1 MGHLGVAE
9 PFANL
14 FTQGMITR
22 DGAKMSKSKGNTVS
36 PAEIVA
42 RHGADAARTYV
53 CFMGPPERS
62 GDWTD
67 EGVEGVHRF
76 LSRLWRLG
84 EELAETGSA
93 GPVSLPATLD
103 GEAREVGAKAHW
115 AIDKA
120 TGDFNRG
127 FQFNTVIAAVMELVN
142 EIYRVKD
149 QLLRDG
155 GDGVEAVRFA
165 TATAASL
172 IQPFAPHLAS
182 EVFEKV
188 AGERVWESPWPV
200 ADPEMLRSE
209 TVTIVVQVGGKVR
222 DRVEVPE
229 GADEEEVLAAA
240 KSAENVARHLEGM
253 AIVKEIVVPGKLV
266 NLVVKPA

>member
-1 MGHLGVAE
+1 
-9 PFANL
+9 
-14 FTQGMITR
+14 
-22 DGAKMSKSKGNTVS
+22 MSKSKGNTVS
-36 PAEIVA
+36 PSEIVA

-84 EELAETGSA
+84 EELAEQVPA
-93 GPVSLPATLD
+93 AEATLPSGLEGD
-103 GEAREVGAKAHW
+103 ARAVGAKAHW

-149 QLLRDG
+149 QLIGDG
-155 GDGVEAVRFA
+155 GDGLEAVRFA

-188 AGERVWESPWPV
+188 TGERVWEVSWPE
-200 ADPEMLRSE
+200 ADPDMLRSE

-229 GADEEEVLAAA
+229 GAEEAEILSAA

-253 AIVKEIVVPGKLV
+253 TIVKEIVVPGKLV
-266 NLVVKPA
+266 NLVVKPS